1 MTSEPIETK
10 VRTSYDPNR
19 LFDTL
24 LKKMQWRNDTIL
36 AQKLKVHIDVVRRI
50 RTRTLPLGASML
62 LWLQEASGISIPEL
76 RQIMGD
82 RRMRLRLSYA
92 GRI

>member
-1 MTSEPIETK
+1 MTSESIEIKT
-10 VRTSYDPNR
+10 RNCYDPNR

-24 LKKMQWRNDTIL
+24 LKKMQWRNDTTL
-36 AQKLKVHIDVVRRI
+36 AKNLKVHIDVVRRI

-62 LWLQEASGISIPEL
+62 LWLQEASGISVAEL

-82 RRMRLRLSYA
+82 RRSRLRLSYA
-92 GRI
+92 GRM